1 MLLFLLL
8 KAVFVYGLTPSI
20 TSVCLSKL
28 ISKVSKHRKEYTIEH
43 ALDCFSCEKVILNN
57 SFFWHTLTT
66 FKLSVKCFRMYLH
79 KNDKQA
85 EYQ

>member
-43 ALDCFSCEKVILNN
+43 TLDCFSCEKVILNN
-57 SFFWHTLTT
+57 SFFNIHIDNMQMIRKIFPYVT
-66 FKLSVKCFRMYLH
+66 
-79 KNDKQA
+79 A
-85 EYQ
+85 